1 MSCCPAL
8 IAATVVVQGHIAQ
21 QGFLHALTAVE
32 PVDLERIVDAAI
44 EPLHHAVGSRG
55 PGPGQPVLDAQFLAQ
70 RVKRM
75 VAAGLALLAGKQAV
89 GELLAVV
96 GQQPGDPDR
105 TGLVQCPQKRLCT
118 GSSSSS
124 GSRKV
129 RRR

>member
-1 MSCCPAL
+1 M
-8 IAATVVVQGHIAQ
+8 VVQGHIAQ
-21 QGFLHALTAVE
+21 QGFLHVLTAVE
-32 PVDLERIVDAAI
+32 PVGLQHIGDAAT

-55 PGPGQPVLDAQFLAQ
+55 PGPGQPVFDAQFLAQ

-75 VAAGLALLAGKQAV
+75 VAAGLALPAGKQAV

-105 TGLVQCPQKRLCT
+105 TGLVQCLQEGLCT